1 MRLQKQE
8 IIRKIKEFEYS
19 HFFDK
24 KEFGKLLSITSFA
37 LLIVSVHAI
46 YTIDGAVEQASNST
60 DRMERTALL
69 VGSDSF
75 QQSMESLSSTG
86 VTIDG
91 QGIDE
96 ITTNLEYASE
106 SVSGIEQLQSE
117 LENARTTYQWTALIG
132 ILGLVAG
139 ITSIYI

>member
-1 MRLQKQE
+1 MRPQNQE
-8 IIRKIKEFEYS
+8 ILNKFQEFEYT

-24 KEFGKLLSITSFA
+24 KEFGKVLSITSFA

-60 DRMERTALL
+60 DRMERTASL
-69 VGSDSF
+69 VGSDTF
-75 QQSMESLSSTG
+75 QQSMESLASTG
-86 VTIDG
+86 ATIDG
-91 QGIDE
+91 QGIEE
-96 ITTNLEYASE
+96 ITANLEYASE
-106 SVSGIEQLQSE
+106 SVSGIEQLETE
-117 LENARTTYQWTALIG
+117 LEGARTTYQWTALVG

>member
-1 MRLQKQE
+1 MKFQKQE
-8 IIRKIKEFEYS
+8 IIQKVKKFEYT

-24 KEFGKLLSITSFA
+24 KEFGKVLSIISFA

-60 DRMERTALL
+60 ERMEKTALL

-75 QQSMESLSSTG
+75 QQSMENLGSTG

-91 QGIDE
+91 QDIDE

-106 SVSGIEQLQSE
+106 SVSGIEQLQTE